1 MVDLVNAPL
10 SRTRGPSGASLRPAA
25 LSRVLAV
32 AACFWSAAGGAEV
45 LRDPMR
51 PPSMGSM
58 TSWSAP
64 APTYSGPRL
73 QAIHFSSRD
82 RSATINGRRVRVGD
96 RVGTA
101 RVALITRSSVVLQD
115 GGDSKTLKLFPDFGN
130 RILTPASNPRY

>member
-10 SRTRGPSGASLRPAA
+10 SRTRGPSGASSRPAA
-25 LSRVLAV
+25 LARVLAV

-51 PPSMGSM
+51 PPSMGSL
-58 TSWSAP
+58 TSWRSPAP
-64 APTYSGPRL
+64 AYSGPRL

-96 RVGTA
+96 RIGTA
-101 RVALITRSSVVLQD
+101 RVASITRSAVVLQD
-115 GGDSKTLKLFPDFGN
+115 GGVAQTLKLFPDFGK
-130 RILTPASNPRY
+130 RVLAPASNPKY